1 MLALPSLSSAAL
13 PQKVRSALGHTDA
26 RELFLLESEQMKMNP
41 ERIHGRTDII
51 FKWKYDEEH
60 DDIAD

>member
-26 RELFLLESEQMKMNP
+26 RELFLLESEMNP